1 VSDLLVLPSATGENQ
16 DASTNLNADDISQ
29 LVTTRL
35 RLYQRPVETNDQEIA
50 QHEAEIGRLG
60 DLVATLE
67 QAITALLL
75 RLRFTTE
82 PKGYEALKHTCS
94 DLQRFKLEV
103 GAMQAEH
110 QRAIDRLQAQN

>member
-1 VSDLLVLPSATGENQ
+1 MSDRLVLPSATGENRETPP
-16 DASTNLNADDISQ
+16 DSTSDISQ

-35 RLYQRPVETNDQEIA
+35 RLPQRPVETNDQRIA

-67 QAITALLL
+67 QAITALML
-75 RLRFTTE
+75 RLRRTTG
-82 PKGYEALKHTCS
+82 PRDYAALKHNCS

-103 GAMQAEH
+103 GALQAEH
-110 QRAIDRLQAQN
+110 QRAIDLLQAQK